1 MGEEIKI
8 ESNMGTED
16 ILQKNDGTKSWS
28 FVKECY
34 MIFLKIISKIED
46 EKLNKVMKG
55 IWANAKEFEY

>member
-34 MIFLKIISKIED
+34 MIFLK
-46 EKLNKVMKG
+46 
-55 IWANAKEFEY
+55 

>member
-8 ESNMGTED
+8 ESNGGNWGYFTKKWWYKIMKFCERMLYD
-16 ILQKNDGTKSWS
+16 I
-28 FVKECY
+28 F
-34 MIFLKIISKIED
+34 KIISKIED

>member
-16 ILQKNDGTKSWS
+16 ILQKKWWYKIMKFCERMLYD
-28 FVKECY
+28 
-34 MIFLKIISKIED
+34 IFKIISKIED